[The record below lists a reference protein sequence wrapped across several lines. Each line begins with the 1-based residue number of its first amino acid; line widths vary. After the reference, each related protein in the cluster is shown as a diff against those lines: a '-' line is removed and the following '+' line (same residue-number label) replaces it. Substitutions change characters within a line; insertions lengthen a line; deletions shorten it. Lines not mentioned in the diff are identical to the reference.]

1 MLISFFFS
9 SITGQMHKC
18 LINFLQAG
26 GVNDGIT
33 LSVKFLGSET
43 NMCSQQPINVQE
55 NKH

>member
-1 MLISFFFS
+1 
-9 SITGQMHKC
+9 MHKC